1 MQDKQEP
8 LEENGRAFSNDG
20 SKALLIEEE
29 RLFSRN
35 ARMIFL
41 AFANRHTW
49 KTLNDMIF
57 SL

>member
-1 MQDKQEP
+1 MQDKQES

-20 SKALLIEEE
+20 KALLIEEE